1 MPNEKDGTLVPPPDA
16 VEEDSDVT
24 NVKGLPSIT
33 SPDGDDEDAVTGVK
47 PLEDVQ
53 TQVKETSSV
62 RRIDA
67 PRLPGVPAAVAEL
80 QPEPEPEPEPE
91 PAPPPPAVT
100 AASGL
105 AEVDAEEE
113 EIETVDDADVETVD
127 DDAVLEEEL
136 AEASPGFPGALDT
149 ALADAQNLL
158 AEGGHARLIAL
169 YERELEALGKGEPEK
184 GRTALYQH
192 EVGELTESR
201 AGDEG
206 AAVKAYAKALQS
218 DATLKPNLWAI
229 RRVFERRALWPNLQ
243 KLLDAEI
250 RFAKSPEEKAELF
263 VEKGELL
270 EDRLNDPT
278 GALDCFNRAIEASA
292 ASLPAWMALE
302 KIHTRSRDLG
312 QLARVWRGMA
322 DATGEPARKVAL
334 LIDLAR
340 LQDSIGGGPDAARA
354 LLQEALAVG
363 VDGGRVLDELERIAD
378 QSGNKEE
385 LLGVLDERARR
396 LTAELAELPIE
407 RRLHESERLVT
418 LRRRQATL
426 ARERGEGEGAWS
438 YLQAALA
445 AAPGD
450 PLIVRELSELAESL
464 GRWDELADLLAAR
477 VESAPAARKI
487 ALRLE
492 RAEALRRAG
501 KAAEADA
508 VEGEVARDEPGHLGL
523 LIARERA
530 ALFSRDW
537 EKLAALYAA
546 EAELANS
553 DGTPTGKPDPQWA
566 ATALVQAAAA
576 YDHLG
581 READAHKALDD
592 ARKLVPGFPAA
603 IDALERLYAR
613 GARYAEYAALAEA
626 ELAVES
632 VSPARAERLLEV
644 LAMAREALDDL
655 PGAAQAARRL
665 VELKPESVRARV
677 RLYELDRAAQKLPE
691 AADDLKA
698 LAKLLPEERKIEA
711 LLERADLLETRLNDP
726 LGAAASYRE
735 VLVLRPGEPRATDAF
750 ERLSRRRA
758 KESGPHEQPS
768 REAWDELAAALER
781 EAQAQLQPDRV
792 ASALLKLGEVHER
805 ERTDYNDA
813 AEAYRKLLDKV
824 PGHAAALRGLQRA
837 YAALG
842 DHARRA
848 EALEA
853 EVEALKDSARGEAL
867 LRLGELYEDTL
878 GKPDRADDA
887 YGRALELGTNSHA
900 ALGRLRTAVRAREP
914 AALAEAVARLE
925 PLVVGDGVGAA
936 ARAVLIDE
944 RADLAHKA
952 GDVDGALARS
962 DEAIELDPQARLPWL
977 ARARLSAQAGEVAA
991 LGDAL
996 EALAAR
1002 AAEAALQSALQRR
1015 AGLLALSSAS
1025 RATKTAE
1032 AAERR
1037 LRAAHALTPSD
1048 TTSLVALCA
1057 LVGDPDALG
1066 ARAKLAEGAAQ
1077 VEWHVEHGEALEAA
1091 GRLGDAAQ
1099 ATTRAL
1105 ELDAHHLGALE
1116 LARRL
1121 ARAGSDDKAYAAAT
1135 ARLGAE
1141 VLEGERAAAF
1151 YRDAAETYER
1161 IGARREAAGAWRA
1174 VLDRTPLDGGAAKQA
1189 RELLSGLYA
1198 EDKDPGALV
1207 ELYTHRLDH
1216 VRGGEDRV
1224 RLHLD
1229 RATLFF
1235 DGGDRDSA
1243 EKDLR
1248 AALDL
1253 DPDEPEALRR
1263 LAELV
1268 ADKPDGGDEAI
1279 ALFTRFLDDEDDR
1292 ERRRAALQRLAELF
1306 EQAGKVD
1313 DAVARLEE
1321 AAKLAPKPVDARAE
1335 QEKLAQLHVRQRQW
1349 QHAIEALRKLADIV
1363 DAGRERAAVEIRIST
1378 IYREGFSDPRAA
1390 VEALLRA
1397 LRTDPL
1403 SMEALSKLMPMHDA
1417 GHVLSIELEEKLERA
1432 VDTARAQATATPMAE
1447 LPYQQLTRLW
1457 GWRGDDDCRL
1467 VSAQAE
1473 ALVAGRA
1480 PPMREANV
1488 DPTKELSSSSWDRI
1502 WPETARSVALE
1513 IWRAAGE
1520 STAALYGPSL
1530 ESLGVG
1536 KRERVNAKGTPVA
1549 WIPVD
1554 KIARSLCGSHFGYEL
1569 YASPK
1574 VDACVTTG
1582 HALVCGTSFSDRLSP
1597 ALRFRVAR
1605 KVALMRDALGPLD
1618 TLDDDELA
1626 LFFAACA
1633 RAAEL
1638 PMPPVLATLPP
1649 AKIEEKAR
1657 ALGKPLARKERKAL
1671 QAIGARMATLPPP
1684 AEWRQAILEGAARAA
1699 LAVGGDLVAAF
1710 GELGLSMAKD
1720 KLAQSLT
1727 TFAVSDD
1734 FRVLR
1739 RDMGLKG

>member
-1 MPNEKDGTLVPPPDA
+1 MSNEKDGTVVPPPDA
-16 VEEDSDVT
+16 IEDSDVT

-33 SPDGDDEDAVTGVK
+33 SSDDDAEEVVTQVK
-47 PLEDVQ
+47 SLEEVQ
-53 TQVKETSSV
+53 TQVKEAPTL
-62 RRIDA
+62 RRVDA
-67 PRLPGVPAAVAEL
+67 PPRLPGVPASVAEL
-80 QPEPEPEPEPE
+80 QPDDEHE
-91 PAPPPPAVT
+91 PA
-100 AASGL
+100 AA
-105 AEVDAEEE
+105 AAANAQADE

-136 AEASPGFPGALDT
+136 AEASPTLGGAID
-149 ALADAQNLL
+149 AAIADAQNMLG
-158 AEGGHARLIAL
+158 EGAHARLVAI
-169 YERELEALGKGEPEK
+169 YERELEMLARGEPEK
-184 GRTALYQH
+184 ARTALYQH
-192 EVGELTESR
+192 EIGELTESR

-250 RFAKSPEEKAELF
+250 RFAKSPEEKAELY

-278 GALDCFNRAIEASA
+278 GALDNFNRAVEASA

-322 DATGEPARKVAL
+322 DATAEPARKVAL
-334 LIDLAR
+334 LLDLAR
-340 LQDSIGGGPDAARA
+340 LQDSIGGGVDAARA

-363 VDGGRVLDELERIAD
+363 ADGTRVLDELERLAD
-378 QSGNKEE
+378 RNGDQTGNREE
-385 LLGVLDERARR
+385 LLAVLDERARR

-407 RRLHESERLVT
+407 RRLRETDRLVA

-426 ARERGEGEGAWS
+426 ARERGDGDGAWT

-445 AAPGD
+445 AAPGE

-501 KAAEADA
+501 KASEADA
-508 VEGEVARDEPGHLGL
+508 VESEVARDEPGHLGL

-530 ALFSRDW
+530 ALATRDW

-553 DGTPTGKPDPQWA
+553 DGTPTGKADPEWA

-581 READAHKALDD
+581 REAETHKALDD
-592 ARKLVPGFPAA
+592 ARKLVPHFPPAL
-603 IDALERLYAR
+603 DALERLYAR
-613 GARYAEYAALAEA
+613 GGKHSEHAALAEA
-626 ELAVES
+626 ELGTEPPP
-632 VSPARAERLLEV
+632 SPARTERLLEV
-644 LAMAREALDDL
+644 LMVAREALDDL
-655 PGAAQAARRL
+655 PGAAAAARRL
-665 VELKPESVRARV
+665 VELKPEDVRARV
-677 RLYELDRAAQKLPE
+677 RLYELDRAAQKLAE
-691 AADDLKA
+691 ASDDLGA
-698 LAKLLPEERKIEA
+698 LAKLLPEERRVDV
-711 LLERADLLETRLNDP
+711 LLERADLLEHRLNDA
-726 LGAAASYRE
+726 LGAAAAYRE
-735 VLVLRPGEPRATDAF
+735 ALVLRPGDPRATEAF

-768 REAWDELAAALER
+768 PQAWDELAAALTR
-781 EAQAQLQPDRV
+781 EAQASLAPERI
-792 ASALLKLGEVHER
+792 ANALLKLGEIHER
-805 ERTDYNDA
+805 ERGDWGDA
-813 AEAYRKLLDKV
+813 AKAYRDLLEKA

-842 DHARRA
+842 DDAKRA
-848 EALEA
+848 EALA
-853 EVEALKDSARGEAL
+853 DEVEALKESSRGEAL
-867 LRLGELYEDTL
+867 LRLGELYEDVL
-878 GKPDRADDA
+878 AKPDRADDA
-887 YGRALELGTNSHA
+887 YGRALELGVNSHA
-900 ALGRLRTAVRAREP
+900 ALGRLRTAARAREP
-914 AALAEAVARLE
+914 VALAEAIARLE
-925 PLVVGDGVGAA
+925 PLVFGDGVGGA

-952 GDVDGALARS
+952 GDVDGALART
-962 DEAIELDPQARLPWL
+962 DEALELDPQARLPWL
-977 ARARLSAQAGEVAA
+977 GRARLSAQGGEVAD

-996 EALAAR
+996 EALAGR
-1002 AAEAALQSALQRR
+1002 STEAALQSAFQRR

-1025 RATKTAE
+1025 RATKTVE
-1032 AAERR
+1032 EAERR

-1048 TTSLVALCA
+1048 TTSLMALCA
-1057 LVGDPDALG
+1057 LVTDPEALG
-1066 ARAKLAEGAAQ
+1066 ARAKLAEGLAQ
-1077 VEWHVEHGEALEAA
+1077 VEWHVEHGEALESA
-1091 GRLGDAAQ
+1091 GRLGEAAQ

-1116 LARRL
+1116 LMRRL
-1121 ARAGSDDKAYAAAT
+1121 ARAAGDDKAYAAAT

-1141 VLEGERAAAF
+1141 VLESERAASF
-1151 YRDAAETYER
+1151 YRDAAETFAR
-1161 IGARREAAGAWRA
+1161 AGAQREAAGAWRA
-1174 VLDRTPLDGGAAKQA
+1174 VLDRTPLDGDAARHA
-1189 RELLSGLYA
+1189 REILTALYA

-1207 ELYTHRLDH
+1207 ELHTHRLDH
-1216 VRGGEDRV
+1216 VRGGDDRV
-1224 RLHLD
+1224 RLYLD
-1229 RATLFF
+1229 RARLFY

-1248 AALDL
+1248 AALEL

-1263 LAELV
+1263 LAELL
-1268 ADKPDGGDEAI
+1268 AQTAAGRDEAI
-1279 ALFTRFLDDEDDR
+1279 ALFGRFLDDEDDR
-1292 ERRRAALQRLAELF
+1292 DRRRAALQRVAELY
-1306 EQAGKVD
+1306 EAAGKVE

-1321 AAKLAPKPVDARAE
+1321 AAKLAPKPVEARAE
-1335 QEKLAQLHVRQRQW
+1335 HEKLAQLHVRQRQW
-1349 QHAIEALRKLADIV
+1349 QHAIESLRTLSDIV
-1363 DAGRERAAVEIRIST
+1363 DAGKERAAVEIRIAT

-1403 SMEALSKLMPMHDA
+1403 SMEALGKLMPLHDA

-1432 VDTARAQATATPMAE
+1432 VDTARAQATATPMVE

-1480 PPMREANV
+1480 PPIREAAV

-1502 WPETARSVALE
+1502 WPEVARSVALE

-1520 STAALYGPSL
+1520 STAALFGPSL

-1536 KRERVNAKGTPVA
+1536 KRERVNGKGTPVA

-1574 VDACVTTG
+1574 VEICVATG
-1582 HALVCGTSFSDRLSP
+1582 NALVCGSAFADRLSP

-1605 KVALMRDALGPLD
+1605 KIALLRDHLAPLD
-1618 TLDDDELA
+1618 AVDDDELA

-1633 RAAEL
+1633 RLAEL
-1638 PMPPVLATLPP
+1638 PMPPVLATLPSSRV
-1649 AKIEEKAR
+1649 EEKAK
-1657 ALGKPLARKERKAL
+1657 ALGKPLARKEKKAL
-1671 QAIGARMATLPPP
+1671 QAIGARMSTLPPP
-1684 AEWRQAILEGAARAA
+1684 AEWKQAILEGAARAA

-1710 GELGLSMAKD
+1710 GELSLTMAKD